1 MSTIDVANITDGTDT
16 VATSY
21 VLNGS
26 AKAYAWVD
34 MGTSPTGIKGQSLNS
49 SSITDNGAGSF
60 EVNLTSSMS
69 STFSV
74 SNITSYRSSVPVVSG
89 NSGLSMTAVNS
100 VVVIMKNLSGN
111 NYDNEFGMS
120 LLGDLA

>member
-1 MSTIDVANITDGTDT
+1 MASI
-16 VATSY
+16 
-21 VLNGS
+21 L
-26 AKAYAWVD
+26 
-34 MGTSPTGIKGQSLNS
+34 L

-100 VVVIMKNLSGN
+100 VVVIQKNLSGN
-111 NYDNEFGMS
+111 NYDNEWGMS